1 MEPIIVRK
9 AQQADIPAILE
20 IEWECFREDS
30 FSKEQFAYL
39 ISRSKGIFYVM
50 MEADRVIAYVSLLF
64 HGGTRYLRIY
74 SIAVHP
80 DYRGREL
87 GQVLMDQTIQ
97 TAGECKAAKITLEVK
112 VTNTS
117 AIGLYMKNEVVSKR
131 WHNLFYIL
139 QFCYIFFWLCCF
151 FLMHLAT
158 SCYIPIISGYK

>member
-97 TAGECKAAKITLEVK
+97 TAGECKAASE
-112 VTNTS
+112 S
-117 AIGLYMKNEVVSKR
+117 DQYFRYRAIYEKWLYSCWNKAMLLSR
-131 WHNLFYIL
+131 WFG
-139 QFCYIFFWLCCF
+139 CYLYAAIDLTISLSSHEIRFIF
-151 FLMHLAT
+151 
-158 SCYIPIISGYK
+158 S

>member
-117 AIGLYMKNEVVSKR
+117 AIGLYMKNGFIPVGIKP
-131 WHNLFYIL
+131 L
-139 QFCYIFFWLCCF
+139 QFYSGIKPCYYHDGSDAIYMQRL
-151 FLMHLAT
+151 
-158 SCYIPIISGYK
+158 I